1 MATYTRL
8 DDEEARELGRCFGL
22 HVVGVVPIARGSVN
36 SNYGAD
42 VGGGRNVFVRIYEER
57 DRAGAEAEARLL
69 DHLERRGIPTPRPLA
84 RLDGRGFTVELVRDD
99 RTRPVAFFPWQ
110 TGEMVCQRLVSP
122 RRTFEMGAMLAR
134 VHRAGA
140 DFGEKRA
147 GRYEV
152 GNLRERLEVI
162 AASSPRELSAMAARI
177 EEKLDAVAEA
187 HDDGLPRGV
196 IHGDLFR
203 DNVLWE
209 DERITAVLDFESACE
224 GSFAYDLMVT
234 ALAWCYG
241 DTLEP
246 KLVRAMF
253 AGYQSVRKLEPRER
267 EALCVEGKLAALR
280 FTITRITDF
289 AMRAEQHASLQK
301 DWRRFWQR
309 HAELERLGSAGL
321 MKLLD

>member
-8 DDEEARELGRCFGL
+8 GNEEARELFRYFGL
-22 HVVGVVPIARGSVN
+22 DVVRVVPIARGSVN
-36 SNYGAD
+36 SNYGVD
-42 VGGGRNVFVRIYEER
+42 VGAGRSVFVRIYEEQN
-57 DRAGAEAEARLL
+57 RAGAEAEARLL
-69 DHLERRGIPTPRPLA
+69 DHLARKGIPTPRPLA
-84 RLDGRGFTVELVRDD
+84 RLDGQGFTVELEGGD
-99 RTRPVAFFPWQ
+99 RARPVAIFPWQ

-122 RRTFEMGAMLAR
+122 ERTFAMGAMLAR
-134 VHRAGA
+134 VHRAGIG
-140 DFGEKRA
+140 FGEKRV

-162 AASSPRELSAMAARI
+162 ANTSSPELRAMAPRI
-177 EEKLDAVAEA
+177 EEKLDAIGDA

-209 DERITAVLDFESACE
+209 KDRIAALLDFESACE

-241 DTLEP
+241 DALEP
-246 KLVRAMF
+246 GLVRALF
-253 AGYQSVRKLEPRER
+253 AGYQSVRKLEPSER
-267 EALCVEGKLAALR
+267 AALSSEGKLAALR

-289 AMRAEQHASLQK
+289 AMRAEQGANLPK
-301 DWRRFWQR
+301 DWRRFWKR
-309 HAELERLGSAGL
+309 HAELEALGEAGL
-321 MKLLD
+321 ARLLD